1 MSDHETNTLD
11 VYYEHIMK
19 SGFLLSEIHAKRWSA
34 GVLKTL
40 GTSLDRGTKKALA
53 KALPEELGDSLRA
66 VFWLVH
72 FRDPNQ
78 TMTEFCGRVA
88 RRSGNSDSEFA
99 LHPTV
104 AVFGGVRSLIDDSLS
119 NRVAQSLSP
128 QIREHWNQAE
138 YDRIAIQE

>member
-1 MSDHETNTLD
+1 MDTLD

-19 SGFLLSEIHAKRWSA
+19 SGYLLTEKHAKRWSA

-40 GTSLDRGTKKALA
+40 GTSLDRRTKKALA
-53 KALPEELGDSLRA
+53 KALPEELGDSLGA

-78 TMTEFCGRVA
+78 TSAEFCGRVA
-88 RRSGNSDSEFA
+88 RRSGNSDGEFA

-104 AVFGGVRSLIDDSLS
+104 AVFGGVKSLIDDDLS
-119 NRVAQSLSP
+119 DRVAQSLSP
-128 QIREHWNQAE
+128 QMRELWNQAE
-138 YDRIAIQE
+138 YDQIAIHE